1 MSHLIFDKIISQV
14 AHSKDES
21 GWEASM
27 SIRFLLNQYNNANP
41 SYTVLIY
48 ITLCCHYCI
57 LLSWNRSVI
66 AYTSSL
72 VLVHTLHFFP
82 RLFALYLNKHS
93 KGLLIALF
101 SKILKC
107 CLFSLRSIFYVHMCI
122 EYMCVSNKIKFKIYT
137 FLSCSKHSKVIGP

>member
-1 MSHLIFDKIISQV
+1 MILDKYFDNLIHQFLEVDFVPYDFWSNIKPSGPQQRWIRMGGIHVNKI
-14 AHSKDES
+14 
-21 GWEASM
+21 
-27 SIRFLLNQYNNANP
+27 FLNQYNNANP

-66 AYTSSL
+66 ACTSSL

-107 CLFSLRSIFYVHMCI
+107 RLFSLRSISYVHM
-122 EYMCVSNKIKFKIYT
+122 
-137 FLSCSKHSKVIGP
+137 